1 MFKFSVCL
9 TESPVSKGLPL
20 KIYRQLKVERSMIM
34 CYNPQMS
41 CDAIEKHN
49 YGLKLLREIK
59 QVGVIETIDFTLSKW
74 TPNSTPN
81 RNLKEHVQ
89 SEYPLTS
96 CFAVLFHFQASFERI
111 TPRSSSF
118 FFSWQRRYPEA
129 IKAVKKQCSIC
140 RKLVNT
146 PLKLSN
152 HSFSRMPSVVHRK

>member
-1 MFKFSVCL
+1 
-9 TESPVSKGLPL
+9 
-20 KIYRQLKVERSMIM
+20 M

-49 YGLKLLREIK
+49 YGLKLLKEIK

-74 TPNSTPN
+74 TPN

-111 TPRSSSF
+111 TPRQGPPGF
-118 FFSWQRRYPEA
+118 LPFPPLTEA
-129 IKAVKKQCSIC
+129 IRGK
-140 RKLVNT
+140 R
-146 PLKLSN
+146 
-152 HSFSRMPSVVHRK
+152 

>member
-1 MFKFSVCL
+1 M
-9 TESPVSKGLPL
+9 
-20 KIYRQLKVERSMIM
+20 M

-49 YGLKLLREIK
+49 YGLKRLKEIK

-74 TPNSTPN
+74 TPN
-81 RNLKEHVQ
+81 RKLKEHVQ

-96 CFAVLFHFQASFERI
+96 CFAVLFYFQASFERK
-111 TPRSSSF
+111 TPQF
-118 FFSWQRRYPEA
+118 FFRDTREA

-146 PLKLSN
+146 PLKSSS
-152 HSFSRMPSVVHRK
+152 HSFSRIPSVVHRK